1 MRRVWLS
8 SGAGEAVRQGEQLS
22 RAVEN
27 GAEPWHRRGSRRP
40 NDGGCP
46 MMQIVLEMP
55 EGLKAVGEAVEAM
68 VSQIAAAGRTRGG
81 GRPGASTEIEE
92 QWAAGPAAM
101 ERAGHQA
108 ILQGLEVDQ
117 PRVR

>member
-1 MRRVWLS
+1 E
-8 SGAGEAVRQGEQLS
+8 GQPS
-22 RAVEN
+22 RGVED

-55 EGLKAVGEAVEAM
+55 EGLKAVGEAVEEM
-68 VSQIAAAGRTRGG
+68 GSQIAAGGRSRGG
-81 GRPGASTEIEE
+81 SQAGAYTEIEK
-92 QWAAGPAAM
+92 QLAAGAAAI

-108 ILQGLEVDQ
+108 ILQGLDVD
-117 PRVR
+117 